1 MHATKHPRESAAKSD
16 DQIAFEN
23 GTSFEEACSYPKALD
38 WYAEVKPTGGY
49 LDMQASSCRVAI
61 LLALHRPQEALEIGQ
76 AALSRMGCFSI
87 ELLGEIA
94 RAMNAHHGSSHAL
107 SFCRHWL
114 QFPEVSKLED
124 FWLTSAG
131 YAAQCSQ
138 FERSL
143 RYMVRGLTICG
154 GKPFSDVLLD
164 FDFAP
169 LWHHLEHECLS
180 QSEAVILQNPVWP
193 SGLTGLP
200 QVRGELSF
208 ESFMHVPGSLRRF
221 LRLNTRHMVWRLH
234 RDTPPAQRTAFDAW
248 CQAVRNASLTSL
260 DAGLRKALAQAPATS
275 AECA

>member
-1 MHATKHPRESAAKSD
+1 MQTAKHSSESAAKGD

-23 GTSFEEACSYPKALD
+23 ATALEEACSYLKALD

-76 AALSRMGCFSI
+76 AALSRMRCFSI
-87 ELLGEIA
+87 ELLGEMA
-94 RAMNAHHGSSHAL
+94 RATNAHHGSSQAL
-107 SFCRHWL
+107 AFCRHWL
-114 QFPEVSKLED
+114 QVPEVSELED

-154 GKPFSDVLLD
+154 GKPFTDVLLD

-169 LWHHLEHECLS
+169 LWHHL
-180 QSEAVILQNPVWP
+180 
-193 SGLTGLP
+193 
-200 QVRGELSF
+200 
-208 ESFMHVPGSLRRF
+208 
-221 LRLNTRHMVWRLH
+221 
-234 RDTPPAQRTAFDAW
+234 
-248 CQAVRNASLTSL
+248 
-260 DAGLRKALAQAPATS
+260 
-275 AECA
+275 